1 MMHIMVDHSS
11 RIIIFF
17 IAILLLVH
25 SSRTT
30 LALVPPTLHPLCK
43 DRCSVHQKHNSFH
56 HVNVQCFATNNA
68 NNHDSLTES
77 PSSSLDSRDDVYPNE
92 NDDRIEIIFSTPN
105 KNDNT
110 SLLKRKKFLTG
121 IPTATAFLYAQSSA
135 KKANAIDNPFNL
147 KGTFWETGQLYE
159 KSNTSLPDNETDF
172 ISILQ
177 NTIDAFH
184 SSKLLDTISEGNY
197 SQTLRLLRGGL
208 ISESKIRLSAY
219 ALIDLLPEDNDDEIV
234 YKCNESFRIFLR
246 YFDTLDKEVELAS
259 RPSFPLGGGVGEG
272 DVRIELL
279 TRVGEVEDALKIFV
293 NNVKVGLG
301 E

>member
-1 MMHIMVDHSS
+1 M
-11 RIIIFF
+11 
-17 IAILLLVH
+17 L
-25 SSRTT
+25 
-30 LALVPPTLHPLCK
+30 
-43 DRCSVHQKHNSFH
+43 
-56 HVNVQCFATNNA
+56 
-68 NNHDSLTES
+68 
-77 PSSSLDSRDDVYPNE
+77 
-92 NDDRIEIIFSTPN
+92 
-105 KNDNT
+105 
-110 SLLKRKKFLTG
+110 
-121 IPTATAFLYAQSSA
+121 PTATITAAFLYAQCSA
-135 KKANAIDNPFNL
+135 NKANAIDNPLNL

-184 SSKLLDTISEGNY
+184 SSTLLDTISDGNY

-219 ALIDLLPEDNDDEIV
+219 ALLDLLPEDVNDDEMV